1 MSTARMK
8 RGCDAKQRKAELEA
22 AISGLKITNLWKR
35 KQEGRN
41 ITVLHAVGD
50 TGSKYLTHQ
59 SLYSLQLSCSCGA
72 TAHFKNI
79 SELIHYYSRPLDM
92 LKHVLSNT
100 IFTAFNFH
108 CCID

>member
-35 KQEGRN
+35 KQEGRD

-50 TGSKYLTHQ
+50 IGSKYLTRQ
-59 SLYSLQLSCSCGA
+59 SLYLRQHSCSCGA
-72 TAHFKNI
+72 TALFKDI
-79 SELIHYYSRPLDM
+79 SDLTHHCFRPLE
-92 LKHVLSNT
+92 
-100 IFTAFNFH
+100 
-108 CCID
+108 